1 MQKGFVSSETF
12 KNMKTELRKIL
23 TENIFLKFNIVK
35 IGIWP
40 GLAHLAEVTNKQQI
54 TQCFYGV
61 ACREYY
67 LFSTD
72 KQLFI
77 RKKTIPFITKLI

>member
-12 KNMKTELRKIL
+12 KNMKSELKKIL

-40 GLAHLAEVTNKQQI
+40 GLAHLAEVTNK
-54 TQCFYGV
+54 
-61 ACREYY
+61 
-67 LFSTD
+67 
-72 KQLFI
+72 
-77 RKKTIPFITKLI
+77 